1 MMSLS
6 SYLGFVMACI
16 ALVLL
21 PGSNVALIVGNSLA
35 GGTRLALATILGTAS
50 AAAIQV
56 GATVF
61 GLALLLASAA
71 PVFAWLRWLGVVY
84 LMVLGIGAWFA
95 APEAHRDGVV
105 PRSARRAVATGFA
118 VSLTNPKT
126 LLFQGAFLPQFVDPH
141 GDTAAQLLLLG
152 VTFVA
157 VSATLDCGW
166 AVLASRIG
174 GLVALRPRSR
184 NRIMGGTLIGAACG
198 LALAHERG

>member
-6 SYLGFVMACI
+6 SYLSFVLASV

-21 PGSNVALIVGNSLA
+21 PGPNVALIVGNSLA
-35 GGTRLALATILGTAS
+35 GGTRLGLATIVGTAS

-71 PVFAWLRWLGVVY
+71 PVFAWMRWLGVVY
-84 LMVLGIGAWFA
+84 LMVLGLRAWFA
-95 APEAHRDGVV
+95 APVMQRAGAA
-105 PRSARRAVATGFA
+105 PRSVRRAVATGFA

-126 LLFQGAFLPQFVDPH
+126 LLFHGAFLPQFVDPR
-141 GDTAAQLLLLG
+141 GDAGAQLLLLG
-152 VTFVA
+152 ATFVV

-166 AVLASRIG
+166 AVLASRLG
-174 GLVALRPRSR
+174 GLVALRPRLR
-184 NRIMGGTLIGAACG
+184 NRVMGGTLVGAACG

>member
-6 SYLGFVMACI
+6 SYLGFLLATV

-21 PGSNVALIVGNSLA
+21 PGPNVALIVGNSLA
-35 GGTRLALATILGTAS
+35 GGKRLGLAIILGTAS
-50 AAAIQV
+50 AAALQV

-84 LMVLGIGAWFA
+84 LAVLGLRAWFA
-95 APEAHRDGVV
+95 APVALDAGAA
-105 PRSARRAVATGFA
+105 PRSVRRAVATGFA

-126 LLFQGAFLPQFVDPH
+126 LLFLGAFLPQFVDPQ
-141 GDTAAQLLLLG
+141 GNAGAQLLLLG
-152 VTFVA
+152 GTFVV
-157 VSATLDCGW
+157 VSAALDCGW
-166 AVLASRIG
+166 ALLASRFG
-174 GLVALRPRSR
+174 GLIALRPRLR
-184 NRIMGGTLIGAACG
+184 NRMVGGTLIGAACG

>member
-1 MMSLS
+1 M
-6 SYLGFVMACI
+6 
-16 ALVLL
+16 LL
-21 PGSNVALIVGNSLA
+21 PGPNVALIVGNSLA
-35 GGTRLALATILGTAS
+35 GGTRLGLATILGTAS

-71 PVFAWLRWLGVVY
+71 PVFAWLRWLGVAY
-84 LMVLGIGAWFA
+84 LLILGMRAWFA
-95 APEAHRDGVV
+95 ATGAALCAVLA

-126 LLFQGAFLPQFVDPH
+126 LLFNGAFLPQFVDPQ
-141 GDTAAQLLLLG
+141 GDAGAQLLLLG
-152 VTFVA
+152 ATFVV

-166 AVLASRIG
+166 AVLASRLG
-174 GLVALRPRSR
+174 GLVALRPRLR

>member
-1 MMSLS
+1 MSLS
-6 SYLGFVMACI
+6 SYLSFVLACV

-21 PGSNVALIVGNSLA
+21 PGPNVALIVGNSLA
-35 GGTRLALATILGTAS
+35 GGARLGLATILGTAS

-56 GATVF
+56 GATVL

-84 LMVLGIGAWFA
+84 LSILGVRAWFA
-95 APEAHRDGVV
+95 APVVHRAGAA

-126 LLFQGAFLPQFVDPH
+126 LLFQGAFLPQFVDPR
-141 GDTAAQLLLLG
+141 GDAGAQLLLLG
-152 VTFVA
+152 ATFVI

-166 AVLASRIG
+166 ALLASRFG
-174 GLVALRPRSR
+174 GLIALRPRLR
-184 NRIMGGTLIGAACG
+184 NRITGGTLIGAACG

>member
-1 MMSLS
+1 MSLS
-6 SYLGFVMACI
+6 SYLGFLLACV

-21 PGSNVALIVGNSLA
+21 PGPNVALIVGNSLA
-35 GGTRLALATILGTAS
+35 GGTRLGLATILGTAS

-61 GLALLLASAA
+61 GLALLLAAAA

-84 LMVLGIGAWFA
+84 LMVLGIRAWFA
-95 APEAHRDGVV
+95 SPEAHRAGAA

-141 GDTAAQLLLLG
+141 GDANAQLLLLG
-152 VTFVA
+152 ATFVA

-166 AVLASRIG
+166 AVLASRLG
-174 GLVALRPRSR
+174 GLVALPPRLR